1 METTLLAFCRAGLDT
16 EQIIA
21 VLSAITS
28 RMRADDPACIALDK
42 CNDTLMDLQEQARE
56 ADLWA
61 ADDVACKRAQ
71 SLGPASSIPGFPRPN
86 LSFLS
91 IMAKEPA

>member
-1 METTLLAFCRAGLDT
+1 MESALLAYCRAGLDT
-16 EQIIA
+16 ESIIA
-21 VLSAITS
+21 VISAITS
-28 RMRADDPACIALDK
+28 RMNADDPACIALDE

-71 SLGPASSIPGFPRPN
+71 SLGPAGSIH
-86 LSFLS
+86 SF
-91 IMAKEPA
+91 IQQGATA